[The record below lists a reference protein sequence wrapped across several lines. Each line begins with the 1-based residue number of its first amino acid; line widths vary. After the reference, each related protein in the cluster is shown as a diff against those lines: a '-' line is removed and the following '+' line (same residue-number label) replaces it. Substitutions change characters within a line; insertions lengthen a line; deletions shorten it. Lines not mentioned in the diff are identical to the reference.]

1 MTTETR
7 ENTQLPDATD
17 QRNYSLSLTGQ
28 VEMHDTLYIAFCNE
42 LPLIGAGAT
51 ADDAMDS
58 FLGCLKEYLRLS
70 EELGILDQVMTD
82 YGFAAHSPSINITS
96 GSFAMTLPTVSA
108 TREQPVAA

>member
-1 MTTETR
+1 MATSTR
-7 ENTQLPDATD
+7 ENTQLLDAAD
-17 QRNYSLSLTGQ
+17 QRTYPLRLTGQ

-58 FLGCLKEYLRLS
+58 FLRCLKEYLRLS
-70 EELGILDQVMTD
+70 EELGILGQVMTD
-82 YGFAAHSPSINITS
+82 YGFTAHSPSINITN
-96 GSFAMTLPTVSA
+96 GSFDMTLPTVSA

>member
-1 MTTETR
+1 MTTATR

-17 QRNYSLSLTGQ
+17 QRTYSLNLTGQ

-58 FLGCLKEYLRLS
+58 FLGCLKEYLRLC
-70 EELGILDQVMTD
+70 EEWGILDQVMSD
-82 YGFAAHSPSINITS
+82 YGFAAHSPSVNITN
-96 GSFAMTLPTVSA
+96 GGFTMTLPTISA